1 MSVAANISTAQLEKK
16 ILESIETGD
25 AAEGQLESNDRIIS
39 RVTDGIYREPWSA
52 FRELVSNAYDADA
65 KSVSIDCDD
74 PFFNQIRISD
84 DGIGMDSKTV
94 ADLLTNIGGSSKRT
108 SRGKDLGTV
117 NPMDPTESPSG
128 RKLIGKIGIGIFA
141 VAQLTNHFQIITKRA
156 GSNERVSAT
165 VLINTFREN
174 AEVEGDSEENFIPGI
189 FKVIAEK
196 TSDVD
201 AHGTTIILMN
211 VQQAVKEK
219 LQSLDIWEALDE
231 QAEAENDSGGLI
243 DAVREPNFHIGR
255 VGKDKTLVVEAILPW
270 TSKDN
275 PRQRFQK
282 LFDATVA
289 AEGDYRDRADLSH
302 LDNYLQ
308 MVWRLAL
315 GSPVEYLNEHP
326 FDTSGERNFGFYKLS
341 NEPKGQASE
350 FALPQG
356 KTVRE
361 VLQLKSGNRD
371 PLRGFAVF
379 IDGVQLF
386 RPISLPEVLMGNQ
399 ALERP
404 LFFAGKVKTNFGGAS
419 QDRSGG
425 RLAFEAYLYW
435 NSKIIPKESIGALIR
450 VNGASGTLFD
460 PDYLGYKIAEQTRKR
475 QLTCEIFV
483 LEGLDG
489 ALNIDRESYNTSH
502 PHYLYI
508 QKWLHNAF
516 RQYANQHK
524 KIGSQVRAQ
533 EAERR
538 ANLTLDRLDRQTEEV
553 WERMRGTDYALPTIE
568 KGGNSENTEL
578 PNSISGNRIKWDSE
592 RINPASLTR
601 VERIDAIA
609 VILEAYGLLENLDDE
624 QRADLIYDI
633 ISVFED

>member
-1 MSVAANISTAQLEKK
+1 MSFAANLTTADLEKR

-65 KSVSIDCDD
+65 KSVSIDCDY

-108 SRGKDLGTV
+108 ARGKDLGTV
-117 NPMDPTESPSG
+117 NPTNPTESPSG

-141 VAQLTNHFQIITKRA
+141 VAQLTNHFQIITKRK
-156 GSNERVSAT
+156 GTDERVSAT

-174 AEVEGDSEENFIPGI
+174 SEAGGDSDENFVPGL

-196 TSDVD
+196 TTDVD

-231 QAEAENDSGGLI
+231 QADILNEGGGLI
-243 DAVREPNFHIGR
+243 DAVRQPDFHIGR
-255 VGKDKTLVVEAILPW
+255 VGKNKSLLIESALPW
-270 TSKDN
+270 SHEDGPK
-275 PRQRFQK
+275 QKFQK

-289 AEGDYRDRADLSH
+289 AEGDFRERADLSH

-326 FDTSGERNFGFYKLS
+326 FDTRGDRSFGFYKLS
-341 NEPKGQASE
+341 NEPRGQASE
-350 FALPQG
+350 ITIPRG
-356 KTVRE
+356 ETVRD
-361 VLQLKSGNRD
+361 VLALESGNRD
-371 PLRGFAVF
+371 PLCGFAVF

-386 RPISLPEVLMGNQ
+386 RPIYLPDELMGSQ

-404 LFFAGKVKTNFGGAS
+404 LFFAGKVRTNFGGAS
-419 QDRSGG
+419 HDRSGG
-425 RLAFEAYLYW
+425 QLAFEAYLYW

-460 PDYLGYKIAEQTRKR
+460 PDFLGYKIAEQTRKR
-475 QLTCEIFV
+475 QLTCEIYV

-516 RQYANQHK
+516 RQFANQHK
-524 KIGSQVRAQ
+524 KIGAQIRAQ
-533 EAERR
+533 QAEHR
-538 ANLTLDRLDRQTEEV
+538 ATQTLDRLDRQTEEV
-553 WERMRGTDYALPTIE
+553 WERMRGTKVALPTIE
-568 KGGNSENTEL
+568 KGGAASNSEL
-578 PNSISGNRIKWDSE
+578 PRSVSGNTIKWASS
-592 RINPASLTR
+592 RIDPTALTR
-601 VERIDAIA
+601 IERIDAIA
-609 VILEAYGLLENLDDE
+609 LILEAYGLLEYLDDE
-624 QRADLIYDI
+624 QRADLIFDI
-633 ISVFED
+633 VSVFED